1 MTDDMEKP
9 KLMTLE
15 ATVAPPPFVPPDFVA
30 PCTADV
36 GVLWWRKLAL
46 LPPTSLSYKQLRQ
59 NIICN
64 GLCTVKNVF
73 DIYFN

>member
-1 MTDDMEKP
+1 
-9 KLMTLE
+9 
-15 ATVAPPPFVPPDFVA
+15 
-30 PCTADV
+30 
-36 GVLWWRKLAL
+36 
-46 LPPTSLSYKQLRQ
+46 LSYKQLRQ